1 MRTTIRGKILESARR
16 FFFTKG
22 YNKTSIQN
30 IIDDVEIAKGTFY
43 HHFKSKEQL
52 LDEISDLIVEQKVAK
67 IQRRLENSDDD
78 AVTKFNTFINQQTD
92 WKLEQLDLL
101 YVVLTAM
108 YSEHNI
114 LFQQK
119 IKEKN
124 IVRFLPILT
133 DIIKQ
138 GVSEGI
144 FDTVDPELMG
154 ELVLR
159 LSNSWGDGI
168 AKIFLRANNYQ
179 DPVGLILE
187 RYNLLFQAIERL
199 LDAQKSLFGPV
210 DRSVIEEISK
220 YIRER
225 EEEG

>member
-1 MRTTIRGKILESARR
+1 MRATIRGKILESARK

-52 LDEISDLIVEQKVAK
+52 LDEISDIIVEQKVAK
-67 IQRRLENSDDD
+67 IQRDLENSTDD
-78 AVTKFNTFINQQTD
+78 AFTKFNTFVNQQTD

-124 IVRFLPILT
+124 IVRYLPILT

-138 GVSEGI
+138 GISEGI
-144 FDTVDPELMG
+144 FDTDVPELMA
-154 ELVLR
+154 ELILR
-159 LSNSWGDGI
+159 LSIFWGDGI
-168 AKIFLRANNYQ
+168 AEIFLRSSNYQ
-179 DPVGLILE
+179 DPVRLIVE
-187 RYNLLFQAIERL
+187 RYNLLLQAIERL
-199 LDAQKSLFGPV
+199 LDAKKSLLGLV
-210 DRSVIEEISK
+210 DRSVIEEIIK